1 MYKFF
6 KNPETLED
14 LKAQYKTLAKK
25 HHPDCGGRT
34 EDMQEVNAEFEKLF
48 NLLKNTHRN
57 AKGEKYTSNTET
69 TETAEQFKTII
80 EQLIN
85 LEGVEI
91 EICGSWIWL
100 TGNTKEHK
108 EAIKA
113 LKFRWSKKKLA
124 WYYHEGEFK
133 KMGKRSLSLDE
144 IRNLYGSEK
153 VERPNPDNNK
163 PILEH

>member
-1 MYKFF
+1 MFKFF

-34 EDMQEVNAEFEKLF
+34 EDMQEVNAEYDKLF

-57 AKGEKYTSNTET
+57 AKGEKYTSTTAT
-69 TETAEQFKTII
+69 TETADQFKNII

-85 LEGVEI
+85 LDGIEI
-91 EICGSWIWL
+91 EIIGCWL
-100 TGNTKEHK
+100 WVSGDTRPHK
-108 EAIKA
+108 EVLKA
-113 LKFRWSKKKLA
+113 LGFRWGKQKKA
-124 WYYHEGEFK
+124 WYYHEGEYRK
-133 KMGKRSLSLDE
+133 KGNKNWDMDDLRGFW
-144 IRNLYGSEK
+144 GSEK
-153 VERPNPDNNK
+153 VEKSTEFK